1 MLRRDLKAAGIQP
14 KDAAGRVLDFHGQ
27 RTTFITGLSRSGVS
41 PAMAQKLARHSD
53 IKLTMDVYTRLE
65 MAELGDAVSRLPKL
79 APAVG
84 ASEQSE
90 ELEEMAKKQRAE
102 LLDSWEGLSGEVRSQ
117 ILQLIRESNA
127 SMRSQRAGC

>member
-1 MLRRDLKAAGIQP
+1 MLRRDLKAAGIKP